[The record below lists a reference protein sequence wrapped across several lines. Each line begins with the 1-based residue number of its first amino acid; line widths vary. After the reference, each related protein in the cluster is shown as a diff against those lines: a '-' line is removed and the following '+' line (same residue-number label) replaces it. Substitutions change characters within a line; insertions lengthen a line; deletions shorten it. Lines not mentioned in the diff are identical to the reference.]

1 VKTLV
6 LGGYGAVGARV
17 CATLRAAGHDAIA
30 AGRDPVRADRVVDL
44 RDERAYRR
52 ALSDVAVVVNASG
65 TEDPSLVEIAARRGV
80 AFVDI
85 TATMD
90 YIRAVEALD
99 PPAPVLLSV
108 GLAPG
113 LTNLLAAAVHV
124 RAPGPIDIAL
134 LLGSGE
140 RHGAA
145 GTDWAYHLLGRQ
157 FTDTATSR
165 PIRNYTQSRVFQ
177 LPGGGS
183 RRLYR
188 ADYSDQH
195 VLTRDLKAP
204 VRTYFGLDSRIAT
217 LALALMTW
225 VPTASQAARRLHV
238 PGTDHWIALAVGS
251 DGTTRWAEGDGQS
264 QATATMTASAVQLVA
279 VLSPGVHHLHEVM
292 ALADIRPEGG
302 IRIGLDAHDA

>member
-1 VKTLV
+1 M
-6 LGGYGAVGARV
+6 
-17 CATLRAAGHDAIA
+17 
-30 AGRDPVRADRVVDL
+30 RADRVVDL

-225 VPTASQAARRLHV
+225 VPTASPSSATTPRTRNRPLDCTRSRFRWHDPMGRGRRSVSGHRHNDGQRCSTRRRPLARSAPPPRGHGSRRHTARRWDPYRTGRPRCLITRPD
-238 PGTDHWIALAVGS
+238 PGT
-251 DGTTRWAEGDGQS
+251 
-264 QATATMTASAVQLVA
+264 
-279 VLSPGVHHLHEVM
+279 
-292 ALADIRPEGG
+292 
-302 IRIGLDAHDA
+302 